1 MIRQKH
7 GAIVNI
13 ASVVGQRGLLHRHD
27 LAVAY
32 CCSKGGLIQL
42 TRALAAEWAGYG
54 IRVNAV
60 APTYL
65 QTDLTRHLFADPD
78 FERFVLGKIP
88 LGRLPAPEEVVPA
101 VVYLASDAARMVTGH
116 VLDIDGGWLAV

>member
-1 MIRQKH
+1 M
-7 GAIVNI
+7 AFLTIVPCAGVI
-13 ASVVGQRGLLHRHD
+13 LPRRKSVI
-27 LAVAY
+27 
-32 CCSKGGLIQL
+32 CSKGGLIQL

-65 QTDLTRHLFADPD
+65 QTDLTRHLFANPD